1 MNKFLTIGMMIVIMS
16 LLSCSSG
23 PLGMLAATILPLFA
37 IIGVGLMTLNVLVAN
52 GHPQNLAA
60 EPNDP
65 AVVLG
70 NFMDVM
76 LAYCAQ
82 CARGVFFGIGQMISW
97 GMPNR
102 IGAGAEQAPQAFP
115 AQALPPQ
122 PLRAQP
128 LPPSVEFAG
137 GQGEGQAAQVPGRVK
152 IKIHIHIHKK
162 SRSERERARV
172 RAAR

>member
-70 NFMDVM
+70 NFMNVM

-102 IGAGAEQAPQAFP
+102 IGAGAEQAPQPLP

-122 PLRAQP
+122 PLPP
-128 LPPSVEFAG
+128 LARLAG
-137 GQGEGQAAQVPGRVK
+137 GQGEGQAAQVPGLVVN
-152 IKIHIHIHKK
+152 INIHIHTK
-162 SRSERERARV
+162 SPSQPERARV
-172 RAAR
+172 RVAR